1 VHLWAVATTALLAS
15 VAEAIEAVTVVLAVG
30 YVQGWR
36 VALRGSAYA
45 SIALVAMVGIGGP
58 AIVHFVP
65 IRIIRIVMGLFLLWF
80 GYGWL
85 RKAVL
90 RYAGRIPLRDER
102 AAFERELETLRNTR
116 EERAGLTAAFNGV
129 FLEGLEVAIIV
140 VTVGSASSD
149 ALKAAAAGALV
160 AVVLVGIAA
169 VLVRQP
175 LARIPENALKFVVGV
190 MLVSFGTFWL
200 GEGLGIAWRYGDATL
215 PILAAGYAGLSLLMS
230 RFLQSNATPLQR

>member
-200 GEGLGIAWRYGDATL
+200 GEGLGITWRYGDATL